1 MTMTA
6 RRNRPVYEAT
16 LYHDSPDNAAD
27 DSRHL
32 GYFPSRFSAVKAIN
46 AERTPADGADAGWFT
61 GGIRYGFLW
70 EAVFGQSPEYF
81 ESDDRETPW
90 FVGIDGKAV
99 R

>member
-1 MTMTA
+1 MA
-6 RRNRPVYEAT
+6 QARPVYEAT
-16 LYHDSPDNAAD
+16 LYHDSVDDAAD

-32 GYFPSRFSAVKAIN
+32 GYFNSRRMAVTIIN
-46 AERTPADGADAGWFT
+46 EERTPADGATEGWFT
-61 GGIRYGFLW
+61 GGIRYGFLHP
-70 EAVFGQSPEYF
+70 AVFGKNPEWF